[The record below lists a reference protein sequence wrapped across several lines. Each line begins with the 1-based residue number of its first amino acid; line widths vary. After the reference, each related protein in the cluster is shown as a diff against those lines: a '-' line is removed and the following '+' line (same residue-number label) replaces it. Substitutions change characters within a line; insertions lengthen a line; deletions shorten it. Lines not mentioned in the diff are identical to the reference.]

1 MLLCYAISD
10 AMDGLEFRAAP
21 DRCPLSLSHPGAAF
35 VSPPSD
41 HLRGRKFRD
50 SNEILRR

>member
-10 AMDGLEFRAAP
+10 AMDGLEFRAAS
-21 DRCPLSLSHPGAAF
+21 DQCPLSHLGMTF

-41 HLRGRKFRD
+41 LLRGRKFQH
-50 SNEILRR
+50 SNEILRH